1 MQLGIRN
8 EAVFLPRVLSFS
20 ASTTAF
26 DIIERILLNDII
38 EVMFFHHRWRD
49 LMPILS
55 HNEN

>member
-26 DIIERILLNDII
+26 GIIERILLNDII
-38 EVMFFHHRWRD
+38 EVMFFHHR
-49 LMPILS
+49 
-55 HNEN
+55 